1 MTTLQILSIKN
12 FMNHILSQTTF
23 DTFLLE
29 EAIIKTYNTFV
40 IDGHIQKDFY
50 SLEELSDS
58 NLCPYDFSQWKD
70 IKKICFDLLKGK
82 RLPISFK
89 IVLHLLPDTMQS
101 LLNGAVLPYEPS
113 LVSAFVLN
121 IQYDKGRLTV
131 TTGISYRSFVLDK
144 QADSIWD
151 NYFINYMNSHEI
163 EYEKL

>member
-1 MTTLQILSIKN
+1 MVTIQILSIKN
-12 FMNHILSQTTF
+12 FMNHILNHTTF

-29 EAIIKTYNTFV
+29 EAAFKTYNTFL

-50 SLEELSDS
+50 SLEEQTDY
-58 NLCPYDFSQWKD
+58 NLCPYPFSQWKD
-70 IKKICFDLLKGK
+70 LKKICFDLLKGK

-89 IVLHLLPDTMQS
+89 IILHLLPDTMRK
-101 LLNGAVLPYEPS
+101 LLENASLPYNTE

-121 IQYDKGRLTV
+121 IQYEKSRLIV
-131 TTGISYRSFVLDK
+131 TTGISYQSFVMDK

-151 NYFINYMNSHEI
+151 NYFLDFMKEHEI